1 MKTVDIVI
9 IGGGPAGLAAALSAR
24 KAGIKNLLII
34 ERDDELGGILNQC
47 IHNGFGLHTFHEE
60 LTGPEYAGRF
70 IDQVKEAGIPYLLN
84 TMVLVISRPGAAD
97 GVRHI
102 ITATNRTDGL
112 FQIGAR
118 AVILAMGCRERPR
131 GALNV
136 PGYRPAGIFS
146 AGTAQR
152 LVNVEGYMPGHEVV
166 ILGSGDI
173 GLIMA
178 RRMTL
183 EGAKVKVVA
192 ELMPYSG
199 GLKRN
204 IVQCLDDFGIP
215 LKLSHTVVN
224 IEGKERVQAVTIA
237 QVGADRRPIPGTE
250 ERYTCDTL
258 LLSVGLIPENELS
271 RAAGIEINGVT
282 NGPVVNESLETS
294 EEGVFACGNV
304 LHVHDLVDNVSE
316 EASRAGT
323 NAARF
328 VARASGKTTPPGA
341 PETRTGAGEIKAQTE
356 TGEIQ
361 IRTGNGVRY
370 TVPSFVNPERLD
382 GNLIIRFRVGAI
394 YKDSSVVVRLGG
406 ERLRA
411 LKKKIIA
418 PGEME
423 QVIITKDELL
433 QHENADSIEISIEEN
448 SAVQAAQSR

>member
-24 KAGIKNLLII
+24 KAGIENLLII

-131 GALNV
+131 GALNI

-215 LKLSHTVVN
+215 LKLSHTVIN

-328 VARASGKTTPPGA
+328 VARLSGKTAQPGTLE
-341 PETRTGAGEIKAQTE
+341 PRNESSETRTG

-448 SAVQAAQSR
+448 SAAQAVQSR